1 MTTTNTLTANVA
13 LADDVTLVTS
23 TGSIPLTLPSTASV
37 GVSGQAPAAANQVAV
52 DKLPAFAA
60 MRELE
65 DIVAARQVWQ
75 DTAYKTSND
84 MLYRILERCYSYYH
98 KLSTDSE
105 DGKKA
110 REGLKL
116 YIETR
121 GLNFKKTTHT
131 IAKILACV
139 FGTDRRRIS
148 AYSIA
153 LRSALQHEIAVSE
166 LLDYITKA
174 GGVEELRLKKNP
186 DAKTVKSK
194 AETATSWLAEY
205 NLASV
210 RSDQLIAES
219 DAANVGSQHVL
230 LVSQC
235 ADGSFNVHG
244 ILSNQGVVDA
254 TLAAFYAKHNKARQ
268 KSSATTEI
276 SQAVAAT
283 NDLIAQAAAQTHQ

>member
-1 MTTTNTLTANVA
+1 MNTATLAANVA
-13 LADDVTLVTS
+13 LADEVTLVSGTNS
-23 TGSIPLTLPSTASV
+23 MPLQIPATASV
-37 GVSGQAPAAANQVAV
+37 SVDTPPPVAANQVATHE
-52 DKLPAFAA
+52 LNAFAA

-105 DGKKA
+105 AGNKA

-116 YIETR
+116 YIEKR

-166 LLDYITKA
+166 LIDYIAKA
-174 GGVEELRLKKNP
+174 GGVEELRLKKNL

-194 AETATSWLAEY
+194 AETASSWLTEY
-205 NLASV
+205 KLASV
-210 RSDQLIAES
+210 SSDLLKAET

-230 LVSQC
+230 LVTQC

-268 KSSATTEI
+268 KSSATTVI
-276 SQAVAAT
+276 SQTATAT